1 MRLYLLA
8 PPEPPAPEPLEPP
21 APAPELPPPPAPPLE
36 LLSEPLPLLLAPPAP
51 LPLLDGVEESL
62 EVPPAALP
70 GVLPVVAPPLA
81 LSFMHL
87 SRSAPVRPTHLLLA
101 APELEVSEELDAPL
115 EGELELCAMDA
126 PATAKSAAAVAVL
139 MSLIIPVSPS

>member
-1 MRLYLLA
+1 M
-8 PPEPPAPEPLEPP
+8 EGE
-21 APAPELPPPPAPPLE
+21 
-36 LLSEPLPLLLAPPAP
+36 
-51 LPLLDGVEESL
+51 LLDG
-62 EVPPAALP
+62 EVVLLDGEVVLDGEVLLDGDALLPPALLP
-70 GVLPVVAPPLA
+70 PFC
-81 LSFMHL
+81 SFMHL

-126 PATAKSAAAVAVL
+126 PAMAKSAAAVAVL